1 MTQAARRTHLPF
13 YWKAAGGLDLEEGA
27 GVMSGDTAAAAESG
41 GREQTPEQSL
51 EAGLLPSGLQVPAR
65 GRCWRSGL
73 GFWVWT

>member
-1 MTQAARRTHLPF
+1 
-13 YWKAAGGLDLEEGA
+13 
-27 GVMSGDTAAAAESG
+27 MSGDTAAAAESG

-73 GFWVWT
+73 GFWVWDSGSGRDPERNGKHPGCGGRRDYPGLSW